1 MTKLAPE
8 RLAGQM
14 MGVWFMATS
23 LGNLI
28 AGLVGGDIDPAKLD
42 LMPQLF
48 NRTAMSLFAV
58 AALFVGLLCAFCGMV
73 MMGSGMGLGLFT
85 GARSAGMG
93 MGYGGGYGGYY

>member
-1 MTKLAPE
+1 MAAMSTDDFLTRATKISAFC
-8 RLAGQM
+8 
-14 MGVWFMATS
+14 FMATS

-58 AALFVGLLCAFCGMV
+58 AALFAVLIV
-73 MMGSGMGLGLFT
+73 PIRNMMRTST
-85 GARSAGMG
+85 AQDH
-93 MGYGGGYGGYY
+93 